1 MAQTLVEPNEATAA
15 PAVEV
20 EPTSPQP
27 AKSPAEAPSAA
38 QAEAQA
44 SKLPDDLLKLPAFQG
59 LIAGAPPAVSANL
72 ATFSKLPEAKLI
84 AANKDALMKA
94 GIGLYKS
101 LGGDL
106 GVLFNQFYITP
117 DELKVADSEGRLP
130 EVAPPYEAVNQQ
142 IATAGEAHPALNHKG
157 PPEQFKQPMPPT
169 PPQAATVSGGLPA
182 GAQKALT
189 TARAKNQS
197 PGQPTEGAVPGGG
210 RLLNA
215 VLKSPL

>member
-1 MAQTLVEPNEATAA
+1 MAESLVESNTPAA
-15 PAVEV
+15 ASPPAV

-27 AKSPAEAPSAA
+27 AKAPAEAPSAA
-38 QAEAQA
+38 QAESQA
-44 SKLPDDLLKLPAFQG
+44 AKLPDPLLKLPAFQG
-59 LIAGAPPAVSANL
+59 LIAGSPPAVSANL
-72 ATFSKLPEAKLI
+72 ATFASLPEAKLI
-84 AANKDALMKA
+84 AANKDAIMKA
-94 GIGLYKS
+94 GIGLYRS

-117 DELKVADSEGRLP
+117 DELKAADSEGRLP
-130 EVAPPYEAVNQQ
+130 EVAPPFETVNQQ
-142 IATAGEAHPALNHKG
+142 IASAGEAHPALNHQG

-182 GAQKALT
+182 GAQKALA
-189 TARAKNQS
+189 TARAKNVN
-197 PGQPTEGAVPGGG
+197 PGSPTEGAVPGGG